1 MAENKKQKEIRINIG
16 DNKELVVEQNLFPYD
31 QELTVYVATDGIF
44 SQDLVRVS
52 PEYNLSKE
60 TDNENLDVVYD
71 PENIN
76 IKVWSNVDDE
86 DFDREYT
93 IPVYQPIDD

>member
-31 QELTVYVATDGIF
+31 QELTIYVATDGIF